1 MTKQKLE
8 MDLIQKLRDF
18 FAERQDIM
26 FAWLF
31 GSYATGFTT
40 RFSDMDIA
48 VYVEDH
54 TVLTDMDWY
63 LQLKADLME
72 LVNKEID
79 LVVLNNAKPLIKHT
93 ANMQKKKLL
102 SRNTLFEAEYSL
114 RVVKEYND
122 VRYWARCSRQHLL
135 RGNKNG

>member
-1 MTKQKLE
+1 MEQKGSE
-8 MDLIQKLRDF
+8 IKLIERLKDF

-31 GSYATGFTT
+31 GSSATGLTT
-40 RFSDMDIA
+40 RFSDIDIA
-48 VYVEDH
+48 VYVRDH

-79 LVVLNNAKPLIKHT
+79 LVVLNNARPLIKHT
-93 ANMQKKKLL
+93 ANMQKKVLL
-102 SRNTLFEAEYSL
+102 SRNALFEAEYSL

-122 VRYWARCSRQHLL
+122 VRYWSRYSRQNLL
-135 RGNKNG
+135 RGKKNG